1 MGIINY
7 VSELLTQGGIR
18 AEAAWPASKMVMSQ
32 TPLAA
37 VSVEKTNRETHAVT
51 ILVEVVCDFQAG
63 AAYCQARAMDVCDI
77 LEAAG
82 ASCTQGK
89 VNIDERASL
98 FIIPVHAEFYGI
110 AKANQW
116 LPTTKNIVKMN
127 ENPMEYLC
135 DCSVERAVDEAHPNL
150 WEATWHF
157 TLEEFFPC
165 GVAEPETPQEPFE
178 LMVVR
183 FRAEETYLGC
193 VVKRQRRVVEP
204 EGVRQIREGTATGR
218 RLVTIQ

>member
-89 VNIDERASL
+89 VSIDERASL
-98 FIIPVHAEFYGI
+98 FIIPVHAVFCGI
-110 AKANQW
+110 AKAKQW
-116 LPTTKNIVKMN
+116 LPITKNIVKMN

-135 DCSVERAVDEAHPNL
+135 DFTVERAMDETHSTI

-165 GVAEPETPQEPFE
+165 GVAEPETPQEPFD
-178 LMVVR
+178 LTVTR
-183 FRAEETYLGC
+183 FRAQETYQGC
-193 VVKRQRRVVEP
+193 AIKRQQRVVEAT
-204 EGVRQIREGTATGR
+204 GVRQIREGTATGR